1 MLSVKSTT
9 RRTILPTLGTLA
21 ALCVAALTP
30 LAGYAEQPPPPCH
43 PNPQAA
49 ADMATVASRGD
60 VALLPT
66 PLKDRLVQLAGRPHT
81 FLPMQVN
88 AEAPGPSQFF
98 QYYLLDTQGF
108 ERNVFTA
115 RIPGVN
121 DQAMLTVT
129 GANCGLPTVG
139 ASNRQHRLVV
149 HARYSRGEDVPLE
162 ALCIEEVV
170 LEELAGAW
178 RFGVDLHGQ
187 KGMWPTGQLNQPVF
201 QRGGEQRDVSAAGD
215 GGHVRRRLGIRMARG
230 RRLLRITRQRREGCD
245 TERRQCPRRQQ
256 DRSSRGRLH

>member
-1 MLSVKSTT
+1 MLSVKPAT

-21 ALCVAALTP
+21 GPCVAALTP
-30 LAGYAEQPPPPCH
+30 LAGYAEKPPPPCH

-66 PLKDRLVQLAGRPHT
+66 RLKDRLVQLAGRPHT

-139 ASNRQHRLVV
+139 AVQ
-149 HARYSRGEDVPLE
+149 
-162 ALCIEEVV
+162 VV
-170 LEELAGAW
+170 LEPKAGLPTDPNDVRAFIDIFTDISGLFVINNESGWYEGWMIHDLAVPPVAKPAPDGHAQ
-178 RFGVDLHGQ
+178 FG
-187 KGMWPTGQLNQPVF
+187 TIT
-201 QRGGEQRDVSAAGD
+201 AAD
-215 GGHVRRRLGIRMARG
+215 PAALPKMGGHPNGPGQIFPTHASAVRFPHPS
-230 RRLLRITRQRREGCD
+230 D
-245 TERRQCPRRQQ
+245 PFPP
-256 DRSSRGRLH
+256 

>member
-9 RRTILPTLGTLA
+9 RRTILLTLRTLA

-139 ASNRQHRLVV
+139 AVR
-149 HARYSRGEDVPLE
+149 
-162 ALCIEEVV
+162 VV
-170 LEELAGAW
+170 LEPKAGLPTDPNDVRAFIDIFTDISGLFVINNESGW
-178 RFGVDLHGQ
+178 YEGWMIHDLTVAPVNDTPRSDGHAQFGTILQADADALSGIGAHH
-187 KGMWPTGQLNQPVF
+187 
-201 QRGGEQRDVSAAGD
+201 DVPGNIFTSD
-215 GGHVRRRLGIRMARG
+215 GNAEHFPG
-230 RRLLRITRQRREGCD
+230 
-245 TERRQCPRRQQ
+245 P
-256 DRSSRGRLH
+256 

>member
-9 RRTILPTLGTLA
+9 RRTILLTLRILA

-139 ASNRQHRLVV
+139 AVR
-149 HARYSRGEDVPLE
+149 
-162 ALCIEEVV
+162 VV
-170 LEELAGAW
+170 LEPKAGLPTDPNDARAFIDIFTDISGLFVINNESGW
-178 RFGVDLHGQ
+178 YEGWMIHDLTVAPVNKTRRADGHAQFGTVLPEDVAVLKAMGSGNNVPGHFFTVD
-187 KGMWPTGQLNQPVF
+187 
-201 QRGGEQRDVSAAGD
+201 GE
-215 GGHVRRRLGIRMARG
+215 
-230 RRLLRITRQRREGCD
+230 T
-245 TERRQCPRRQQ
+245 P
-256 DRSSRGRLH
+256 